1 MVKIPFFNSAKE
13 EEKKEEKKE
22 EETKTIQ
29 AKNKATTEEE
39 RIKSLISSLES
50 YNFFTPENSG
60 FSFYECQSLN
70 LQLAIFD
77 KLR

>member
-13 EEKKEEKKE
+13 EEKKEE
-22 EETKTIQ
+22 ETKTIQ
-29 AKNKATTEEE
+29 AKNKTTEEE